1 MADIKTRTKA
11 FLSVNLVG
19 TFKLSPVFKSM
30 PVRGS
35 GMDVEAWQFIDAENE
50 TIEAENETEIE
61 IVIKNRKK

>member
-1 MADIKTRTKA
+1 
-11 FLSVNLVG
+11 
-19 TFKLSPVFKSM
+19 M

-50 TIEAENETEIE
+50 TIDAENETEIE